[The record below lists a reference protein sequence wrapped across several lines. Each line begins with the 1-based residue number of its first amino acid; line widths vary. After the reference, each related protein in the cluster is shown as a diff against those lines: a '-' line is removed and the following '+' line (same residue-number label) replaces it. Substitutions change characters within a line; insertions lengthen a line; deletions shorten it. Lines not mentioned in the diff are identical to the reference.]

1 MNGMRFSS
9 GGGRGKAA
17 KQSARFVAGG
27 RALGLTVAITLLA
40 GAACVKAPPHD
51 LDDINLETPDAW
63 QQEAGPSAA
72 APPEDVW
79 WTTFDD
85 ARLADIVELTLEAN
99 HDLLAAVARVDQAV
113 AAARIV
119 SADLKPTVGVGL
131 TGGRQ
136 RQNFIGFPIP
146 GTGGEVPSATFTRYG
161 VSLDVFWEAD
171 LWGRLR
177 AQSRAA
183 LADVQAITDDVE
195 FARQSLAAQ
204 AAKAW
209 FSVVEARQQVELAAG
224 TVASRRES
232 RQQVS
237 ARYRLGL
244 RPPLELRLAES
255 TLADARALEALRRSQ
270 LNGSVRQLEI
280 LMGLYPAGTFLA
292 ADDHVTLPPPPP
304 SIPAGLPADLLQ
316 RRPDLRAAATRVL
329 AADQR
334 TLSAQKAL
342 YPRLT
347 LTASGGTATQQLQD
361 LVKGDFTVWSL
372 LGGLT
377 QPLFQ
382 GGRLRAGIRQAD
394 AVGDESLELYASSV
408 LRAFAEVETTLADEG
423 WLRDQEEALAFS
435 AEQLGAARRLA
446 LERYSNG
453 VGDYLTV
460 LESQS
465 REFVSR
471 SALLAVRRQRLANR
485 VDLYLALGGGFGYE
499 VDAPDE
505 MAVPDTPSRA
515 GMQAASGEGS

>member
-1 MNGMRFSS
+1 MNRVSWPA
-9 GGGRGKAA
+9 GRG
-17 KQSARFVAGG
+17 
-27 RALGLTVAITLLA
+27 ALHITLAMSLA
-40 GAACVKAPPHD
+40 VGMACVKAPPHD
-51 LDDINLETPDAW
+51 LQDIDLETPEAW
-63 QQEAGPSAA
+63 QQEDGPSQ
-72 APPEDVW
+72 APPPEEAW
-79 WTTFDD
+79 WWTFDD
-85 ARLADIVELTLEAN
+85 ARLAEIVEHTLEAN
-99 HDLLAAVARVDQAV
+99 HDLQAAVARIDQAV

-131 TGGRQ
+131 NGSRS
-136 RQNFIGFPIP
+136 RQNFVGLPIP
-146 GTGGEVPSATFTRYG
+146 GNSSGILNTTTTRYG
-161 VSLDVFWEAD
+161 VSLDVAWEAD

-177 AQSRAA
+177 AKSRAA
-183 LADVQAITDDVE
+183 LMDVEAITDDVE

-209 FSVVEARQQVELAAG
+209 FVVVEARQQVELAAG
-224 TVASRRES
+224 TVASRVES
-232 RQQVS
+232 RNQVS
-237 ARYRLGL
+237 ARYRMGL

-292 ADDHVTLPPPPP
+292 ADDGVTLPPPPP

-316 RRPDLRAAATRVL
+316 RRPDLRAAASRVL

-334 TLSAQKAL
+334 TLSAKKAL

-347 LTASGGTATQQLQD
+347 LTASGGTVTQQLQD
-361 LVKGDFTVWSL
+361 LVQGDFKVWSL

-394 AVGDESLELYASSV
+394 AVGDENLELYASSV
-408 LRAFAEVETTLADEG
+408 LRAFAEVEITLADEG
-423 WLRDQEEALAFS
+423 WLQDQETALAGS
-435 AEQLGAARRLA
+435 ADQLAAAQRLA
-446 LERYSNG
+446 LDRYSNG

-465 REFVSR
+465 REFLAR
-471 SALLAVRRQRLANR
+471 SALLAVRRQRLTNR
-485 VDLYLALGGGFGYE
+485 VDLYLALGGGFGQTTD
-499 VDAPDE
+499 VNDE
-505 MAVPDTPSRA
+505 MSVPESQTRA
-515 GMQAASGEGS
+515 DMQAASGEDS